1 MTGRLLLLGMIA
13 GLMAGILAF
22 GVGKVWGEP
31 PVAAAIAIE
40 EAGSAPQP
48 MPEASHDHGQAEASA
63 PAGHS
68 HGDDEGSI
76 SRNTQAGIGLLT
88 GMAVFGAALG
98 GLFALAFALVQ
109 GRFSHLSAQATAA
122 AMALMGY
129 VTIVLV
135 PFLKYPAN
143 PPAVGHGE
151 TIGLR
156 TQMFFA
162 MVVLSLLAAVI
173 AVAVTRAGRD
183 RWRSGLMGCVAYV
196 ALVVFAGSALPAINE
211 VPAGFPADLLW
222 QFRTIALIVQ
232 AALWAGI
239 GLFFGL
245 LVERYA
251 TGPAVGPQASRSTI

>member
-1 MTGRLLLLGMIA
+1 MIA

-40 EAGSAPQP
+40 EAGSAAQP
-48 MPEASHDHGQAEASA
+48 TAEAPHDHGHAEAIA

-68 HGDDEGSI
+68 HGDDEASI
-76 SRNTQAGIGLLT
+76 SRDTQAGIGLLT
-88 GMAVFGAALG
+88 GMAVFGVALG

-122 AMALMGY
+122 AMALIGY
-129 VTIVLV
+129 VTVVLV

-162 MVVLSLLAAVI
+162 MMVLSLLAAVI
-173 AVAVTRAGRD
+173 AVAVARAGRD
-183 RWRSGLMGCVAYV
+183 RWRSGLMGCATFI
-196 ALVVFAGSALPAINE
+196 ALVVIAGSALPVINE
-211 VPAGFPADLLW
+211 VPASFPADLLW

-232 AALWAGI
+232 AVLWAGI

-245 LVERYA
+245 LVEKFA
-251 TGPAVGPQASRSTI
+251 TEPVVGGRVIARS